1 MEIGRQIRKHRLEL
15 HLSQEELAEKVYV
28 TRQTVSNWENDK
40 SYPDINSLV
49 LLSTVFNISLDI
61 LVKGDLKEMEEKIK
75 SEDVTRMK
83 RESGIFAVLLIACV
97 VLFAPLY
104 FLFGIPGIAAEIL
117 LYAAAVYY
125 SIRLEKQKKKYDVQ
139 TYREI
144 QAFMDGKRLD
154 EIEKAREAGKRP
166 YQTVLYIIGSS
177 AIAFFAVYG
186 ICMFLEYV
194 GLI

>member
-1 MEIGRQIRKHRLEL
+1 MKIGRQIRKHRLEL
-15 HLSQEELAEKVYV
+15 HLSQEELAERVYV

-75 SEDVTRMK
+75 SEDVTKMK
-83 RESGIFAVLLIACV
+83 RESGIFAVLLIACI

-117 LYAAAVYY
+117 LYATAFYY

>member
-1 MEIGRQIRKHRLEL
+1 M
-15 HLSQEELAEKVYV
+15 
-28 TRQTVSNWENDK
+28 SNWENDK

-154 EIEKAREAGKRP
+154 EIEKAREGGKRP
-166 YQTVLYIIGSS
+166 YQTVFYVIGSS
-177 AIAFFAVYG
+177 AIAFLAVYG
-186 ICMFLEYV
+186 ICKLMDYI

>member
-1 MEIGRQIRKHRLEL
+1 MFRDNLCQLRKLNG
-15 HLSQEELAEKVYV
+15 LSQEELAEKVYV

-154 EIEKAREAGKRP
+154 EIEKAREGGKRP
-166 YQTVLYIIGSS
+166 YQTVFYVIGSS
-177 AIAFFAVYG
+177 AIAFLAVYG
-186 ICMFLEYV
+186 ICKLMDYI

>member
-1 MEIGRQIRKHRLEL
+1 MEIGRQIKKYRLEL

-61 LVKGDLKEMEEKIK
+61 LVKGDLKEMEERIK
-75 SEDVTRMK
+75 SEDVTKMK
-83 RESGIFAVLLIACV
+83 RESGIFAVLLIACI
-97 VLFAPLY
+97 VLLAPLY
-104 FLFGIPGIAAEIL
+104 FLFGIPGIVAEIL
-117 LYAAAVYY
+117 LYAAALYY

-154 EIEKAREAGKRP
+154 EIEKAREAVKRP

-186 ICMFLEYV
+186 ICMLLEFIGV
-194 GLI
+194 I